1 MCVCVC
7 VCVCVYS
14 RTYIYTI
21 LFSTVEGTNIAL
33 QGEAVQVSTASWLN
47 AYARQAM
54 AQNAIDGNLDSCS
67 LSISAKDPWW
77 EVWFRESILATVVI
91 ITNRADCCGAFL
103 DCVIV
108 VNKSFPKYPNLS
120 LLVPA
125 FCILSLPIF
134 YIYQV

>member
-1 MCVCVC
+1 MC

-14 RTYIYTI
+14 RTYIYSI
-21 LFSTVEGTNIAL
+21 LFSTVEGTNIAR
-33 QGEAVQVSTASWLN
+33 QGKAAQVSIAVWLTA
-47 AYARQAM
+47 YVRQAM
-54 AQNAIDGNLDSCS
+54 AQYAIDGNLDSCS
-67 LSISAKDPWW
+67 LSVSAKDPWW
-77 EVWFRESILATVVI
+77 EVSFPDPILATVVI
-91 ITNRADCCGAFL
+91 ITNQADCCGAFL

-134 YIYQV
+134 YIWFNN